1 MTTLSTKAE
10 LLAVNMT
17 CRPLSTTLVYYL
29 LYITIVCPTLHFSS
43 LVNHNSSIL
52 DQINTCALINREGLH
67 LVWRDKMC
75 VPSQCTIVRA
85 VGQVSVQL

>member
-17 CRPLSTTLVYYL
+17 CQPLSTTLVYYL

-52 DQINTCALINREGLH
+52 DHINTCTLINREGLH
-67 LVWRDKMC
+67 LVEAIISTFTIRSLSNQQP
-75 VPSQCTIVRA
+75 PS
-85 VGQVSVQL
+85 